1 MVEKFL
7 SAFPSER
14 PSLVVSDLRRMKLRR
29 SSDRKARCVMEK
41 MIKKMMV
48 AGLAC
53 VALCG
58 SALAAPKHGNG
69 PAPRGKA
76 PMVQTMRHETR
87 KPVQAHKPAPAH
99 HQTKAP
105 AHRHDEVRP
114 AHRMPPP
121 RPVTP
126 CHRHHHRGW
135 CPPPPP
141 HDPSSRCRG
150 ELRPVDIPHRHCGR
164 W

>member
-1 MVEKFL
+1 
-7 SAFPSER
+7 
-14 PSLVVSDLRRMKLRR
+14 
-29 SSDRKARCVMEK
+29 MEK

-48 AGLAC
+48 TGLAC

-87 KPVQAHKPAPAH
+87 KPVRAH

-114 AHRMPPP
+114 AHRMP
-121 RPVTP
+121 RRVQ
-126 CHRHHHRGW
+126 
-135 CPPPPP
+135 
-141 HDPSSRCRG
+141 
-150 ELRPVDIPHRHCGR
+150 
-164 W
+164 

>member
-114 AHRMPPP
+114 THRMPPP

-150 ELRPVDIPHRHCGR
+150 ELRPVDIPHRPCGR